1 MSDPKAGGSNRR
13 QGRRLAAPLTV
24 LVLVVGMLVL
34 LSSAAATPDSRSDRR
49 TAVTVRRTGIA
60 LLLTP
65 RAAVTGDHITTG
77 KLTVL
82 LILIAFALTFVF
94 TRLYT
99 RGARV
104 FGWPSGKAGTIH
116 IHHLVVGIVTVLL
129 CGLASIGFS
138 PGGYVRDGIAVAFGV
153 GAALTLDEFAL
164 WLHLKDVYWA
174 PEGRISID
182 AILLGALLVT
192 LLLVG
197 TSPLDIGDGIRP
209 GALGIVVVA
218 VDLSLA
224 LVTASKGKLA
234 LGLLAAFIPFV
245 GLVGAV
251 RLAKPGSLWAARFYR
266 TEKGKLERARV
277 RYRECSPLQRLRR
290 AATDVIGGAPGV
302 PPPPCSAARP
312 AASAG

>member
-1 MSDPKAGGSNRR
+1 MSDPTSGGSRR
-13 QGRRLAAPLTV
+13 RPRRRFPAPLTV
-24 LVLVVGMLVL
+24 LLLAAGMLVL
-34 LSSAAATPDSRSDRR
+34 LTSAAATPGSTSDRR
-49 TAVTVRRTGIA
+49 TAVSVRRTGIA
-60 LLLTP
+60 LLTP
-65 RAAVTGDHITTG
+65 RTVTSDHLTTR

-82 LILIAFALTFVF
+82 LILIAFALTFVL

-116 IHHLVVGIVTVLL
+116 VHHLVVGIITVLL

-138 PGGYVRDGIAVAFGV
+138 PGGYVRDGIAVAFGI

-164 WLHLKDVYWA
+164 WLHLKDVYWT

-197 TSPLDIGDGIRP
+197 TSPLEVGDGVRP

-218 VDLSLA
+218 VDISLA
-224 LVTASKGKLA
+224 LITVSKGKLA
-234 LGLLAAFIPFV
+234 LGLVAVFIPFV

-251 RLAKPGSLWAARFYR
+251 RLAKPGSLWAARLYR
-266 TEKGKLERARV
+266 TQHGKLERARA
-277 RYRECSPLQRLRR
+277 RYHECSSLQRFRR

-302 PPPPCSAARP
+302 PAPPCSAARP
-312 AASAG
+312 APSAG